1 LRDTFAMSVNEES
14 AASETG
20 RGRRKHVPI
29 WLWIAALL
37 LVTIPFLYVGL
48 FINLRSSARD
58 FYEYRV
64 GTPTTAT
71 IDHWDSDSRGTA
83 TKFYGRWSIGGVSQ
97 IGPIEG
103 EIVGDP
109 KAGSSVDVH
118 VRGGTA
124 YTDPVGQYFYWNI
137 FYGLAQT
144 AAGLGVLWILWRIH
158 TTGKFF
164 WIRFPDRT

>member
-1 LRDTFAMSVNEES
+1 GESRDRQPNKPEHQGVNFQPS
-14 AASETG
+14 K
-20 RGRRKHVPI
+20 RGQ
-29 WLWIAALL
+29 
-37 LVTIPFLYVGL
+37 Y
-48 FINLRSSARD
+48 S
-58 FYEYRV
+58 
-64 GTPTTAT
+64 TAVDTT
-71 IDHWDSDSRGTA
+71 IDHWDSDSRATA

-124 YTDPVGQYFYWNI
+124 YTDPFGQYFYWNI

-144 AAGLGVLWILWRIH
+144 GAGFGVLWILWRIH